1 MRRLSLAIVALLA
14 LACGVAWADDFSLPG
29 LAADSDA
36 YAALLTKR
44 FPAGGTPQA
53 RRQAEAQADAA
64 TRKNDWAAV
73 AAALETRVALGEADA
88 AIWMALA
95 QAQMRRTPPEANR
108 VLQAAWQ
115 NFSQASAGPDEIP
128 PLLLMA
134 DALGVLNRP
143 AQAIQALQ
151 AAAQRAPDDAKLRQR
166 LAETRRAVGVLVS
179 RVRAEPEADP
189 PRACIGFTTPP
200 TRRDD
205 FHPDDWVRLEPAV
218 PGAAVTREGDEICVS
233 GLPSGATTHVV
244 LRAGLPGEDDL
255 SLVKQTAFNVAI
267 ANRRPRIDFDTRMFV
282 LPRGQAPTISLSTV
296 NLSAVKLTLARLT
309 ERNIVAFVRENRLG
323 QPVETYSANNIGEQ
337 TGRVVWQGSAAVPTW
352 EPNKAARTAL
362 PLPEALAASGPG
374 LYALTAQAGDG
385 TPNASGAVQMIL
397 RTDLAPTVWRGADG
411 LTVQVRGFSDAMPRA
426 GVRLRLIAANN
437 DILAEAATDADG
449 IARFAAPLLHGEG
462 PVAPR
467 AIHAFGADDDFT
479 MLDLDA
485 AAFNLADRGV
495 AGMPDPGPLDAFVWL
510 DRGIYRPGETV
521 QAMAL
526 LRDDAGKPA
535 DLPAHV
541 TIRRPN
547 GQIFQ
552 EITPARGPDG
562 SIYVPV
568 KLSAGA
574 PVGTWLVEVRADP
587 AAPPIGRADFRVDA
601 FVPDRMAVEL
611 GPVSVASVS
620 GSPASGPVVPGPST
634 SAPAGSGPSTSGPS
648 GSGSPASGASASG
661 LSASGA
667 SASGPS
673 ASGPSASGPPALAQI
688 APGRSYTLPVTAR
701 FLYGAP
707 GAGLTGKATLRLV
720 QDDAPF
726 PVLDGYRIG
735 LENETYAP
743 DSKDTDLPE
752 TNAQGRTAYT
762 ISILHAPDTSFGLKA
777 AIEVVIN
784 DPSGHGSRAQT
795 EIKLRPAGRLIG
807 IKPLFKGRAVDVG
820 TEAGFDIAAVDPD
833 GKRVAMA
840 AKLRLVRER
849 PDWRMVMR
857 GNLARYETV
866 WRDEPLSTRDVQ
878 IPADAPLHI
887 AQKLDFGR
895 YRIEVLES
903 GGLAGTSMRFRA
915 GWVSSDSPDVPDQVD
930 VSADRAIY
938 PPNGTARIHITP
950 PFAGHATVLALTD
963 RVRVLRTLAVP
974 EGGVDVDIPASPD
987 WGPGAYVTV
996 HLFRPAGGANTRP
1009 RRAIGLTWVGL
1020 DPAARKLDV
1029 AIDTP
1034 EKLAPRA
1041 RAMIPIR
1048 TAPGAWVSLAVV
1060 DEGILRLTSF
1070 ASPDPATHYLGRRT
1084 LGVDIRDD
1092 WGRLIA
1098 PGEGTATALRQGG
1111 DEGSFVLP
1119 DIPQK
1124 TVTLFT
1130 PPVQA
1135 DPDGKLSIPLDLPD
1149 FAGQVRLMAVAWN
1162 GTRIGAGAQD
1172 VRVVDPLVAEP
1183 LLPRFLAPGDQARL
1197 TVLLQNLDLPVGED
1211 VATVSVDGPLSL
1223 AGPARLSATLAPM
1236 AQATPFTL
1244 LTATGAGRGV
1254 VKLDVTGPGGFQV
1267 HREAAITVRPARG
1280 VATSIAGGELAP
1292 GGEVALQPP
1301 TATYLAGTWRASASF
1316 GGAVRYD
1323 VAGLVQALDTYP
1335 LNCIEQATS
1344 RGLPLALLP
1353 DGPLAGPDRAGRL
1366 QRAVGFVLDR
1376 QRFDGGFGLW
1386 SAENDAEPWLSVYA
1400 TEFLLHARDA
1410 GAAIPAQA
1418 LKDALKFI
1426 ADAAD
1431 NGEDNPEHLADQ
1443 AYRLYVLALAGQ
1455 GRPGAARV
1463 LAARIDRLPTPL
1475 AKAQLGAALA
1485 LAHDPDR
1492 ADAAFAAAL
1501 GAPAR
1506 NWWRADYGTAL
1517 RDQAAIAV
1525 LLKQSGLAP
1534 DRLQRLLTAMPGANL
1549 DPRTL
1554 STQEQAWAAAAAAVL
1569 GRDGRAS
1576 RIALDGKNLPDAPVV
1591 TVALSGPAT
1600 ARNLDD
1606 RPVWQSVSVTG
1617 VPAAP
1622 LPAARSGMRIT
1633 RQFFNLDGSPLDLEH
1648 LKQNTV
1654 FVLLLEGRAEDGQ
1667 PHQTMVQHG
1676 LPAGWEL
1683 AGRFAGGDAP
1693 GPPWLGKLS
1702 DPQAQPAADDRY
1714 AAVVELTPQKPDF
1727 RLAVRVRAVTPGIFE
1742 MPGAEVADMYRPGI
1756 FARQAAGKITVH
1768 GVE

>member
-1 MRRLSLAIVALLA
+1 MRRLALVIVALLA
-14 LACGVAWADDFSLPG
+14 LACGAAWADDFTLPG
-29 LAADSDA
+29 LAADADA

-53 RRQAEAQADAA
+53 RRQAEAQADVAI
-64 TRKNDWAAV
+64 RRNDWAAA
-73 AAALETRVALGEADA
+73 AAALETRVGLGDPGGEAGA
-88 AIWMALA
+88 QFWIALA
-95 QAQMRRTPPEANR
+95 QAQMHRTPPEANR
-108 VLQAAWQ
+108 ALQAAWR
-115 NFSQASAGPDEIP
+115 NFSAVEAGPNEIP
-128 PLLLMA
+128 ALLLMA
-134 DALGVLNRP
+134 DALHVLNRP
-143 AQAIQALQ
+143 AQAIQALE
-151 AAAQRAPDDAKLRQR
+151 AATQRAPDDAKLRQV
-166 LAETRRAVGVLVS
+166 LADARRAAGLLVR
-179 RVRAEPEADP
+179 RVRAEPEAEP
-189 PRACIGFTTPP
+189 PRACIDFTSPP

-205 FHPDDWVRLEPAV
+205 FHPQDWVRLEPAV
-218 PGAAVTREGDEICVS
+218 PGAAVTREGDQICVS
-233 GLPSGATTHVV
+233 GLPSGATTRIV

-255 SLVKQTAFNVAI
+255 SLVKQAALNVAI

-282 LPRGQAPTISLSTV
+282 LPRGQTPTISLSTV

-323 QPVETYSANNIGEQ
+323 QPVETWSANNIGEQ
-337 TGRVVWQGSAAVPTW
+337 TGRIVWQGSAAVPSW

-362 PLPEALAASGPG
+362 PLPDALASAGPG

-385 TPNASGAVQMIL
+385 TPNTAGAVQMIL

-437 DILAEAATDADG
+437 DILAETATDADG

-462 PVAPR
+462 PLAPH

-479 MLDLDA
+479 MLELDS

-521 QAMAL
+521 QVMAL

-535 DLPAHV
+535 DLPTHL

-547 GQIFQ
+547 GQVFQ
-552 EITPARGPDG
+552 ETTPARGPDG
-562 SIYVPV
+562 SVYLPV

-574 PVGTWLVEVRADP
+574 PVGTWSVEVRADP
-587 AAPPIGRADFRVDA
+587 AASPIGRTEFRVDA
-601 FVPDRMAVEL
+601 FVPDRMAVDL
-611 GPVSVASVS
+611 GPA
-620 GSPASGPVVPGPST
+620 AGPIVPGQPYS
-634 SAPAGSGPSTSGPS
+634 
-648 GSGSPASGASASG
+648 
-661 LSASGA
+661 
-667 SASGPS
+667 
-673 ASGPSASGPPALAQI
+673 
-688 APGRSYTLPVTAR
+688 LPVAAR

-707 GAGLTGKATLRLV
+707 GAGLTGNATLRLV

-726 PVLDGYRIG
+726 PALDGYRIG

-743 DSKDTDLPE
+743 DARDTDLPD
-752 TNAQGRTAYT
+752 TDAQGHT
-762 ISILHAPDTSFGLKA
+762 IDTIAIRRAPDTSFALQA
-777 AIEVVIN
+777 AIDVVIN

-807 IKPLFKGRAVDVG
+807 IKPLFKGRAVDAG
-820 TEAGFDIAAVDPD
+820 TEAGFDIASVDPD
-833 GKRVAMA
+833 GRRVAMA

-849 PDWRMVMR
+849 PDWRLVMR

-866 WRDEPLSTRDVQ
+866 WRDEPLSTLDVQ
-878 IPADAPLHI
+878 IPAGAPLHV

-895 YRIEVLES
+895 YRIEILES
-903 GGLAGTSMRFRA
+903 GGLAATSLRFRA

-938 PPNGTARIHITP
+938 PPDGTARIHITP
-950 PFAGHATVLALTD
+950 PFAGQATVLALTD

-974 EGGVDVDIPASPD
+974 ESGAEVEIPVSPD

-996 HLFRPAGGANTRP
+996 HLFRPAGDAHGRP

-1034 EKLAPRA
+1034 STLAPRA
-1041 RAMIPIR
+1041 RALIPIR
-1048 TAPGAWVSLAVV
+1048 TMPGAWVSLAAV
-1060 DEGILRLTSF
+1060 DEGILRLTGF
-1070 ASPDPATHYLGRRT
+1070 ASPDPAAHYLGRRT

-1111 DEGSFVLP
+1111 DEGNFMLP

-1135 DPDGKLSIPLDLPD
+1135 GPDGTLSIPLDLPD
-1149 FAGQVRLMAVAWN
+1149 FAGQIRLMAVAWS
-1162 GTRIGAGAQD
+1162 GARIGAGAQD
-1172 VRVVDPLVAEP
+1172 VHVVDPLVAEP

-1197 TVLLQNLDLPVGED
+1197 TVLLQNLDLPAGED
-1211 VATVSVDGPLSL
+1211 VATVSVGGPLSL
-1223 AGPARLSATLAPM
+1223 AGPARLAATLAPT
-1236 AQATPFTL
+1236 ARATPFTL

-1267 HREAAITVRPARG
+1267 HREAAITIRPARG
-1280 VATSIAGGELAP
+1280 VATLIAGGELAP
-1292 GGEVALQPP
+1292 GAEAALQP
-1301 TATYLAGTWRASASF
+1301 AIGAYLPGTWRASASF

-1344 RGLPLALLP
+1344 RGLPLALLA

-1386 SAENDAEPWLSVYA
+1386 SAEGDAEPWLSAYA
-1400 TEFLLHARDA
+1400 TEFLLRASDA
-1410 GAAIPAQA
+1410 GAAVPAQA
-1418 LKDALKFI
+1418 MKDAMKFI
-1426 ADAAD
+1426 SEAAD
-1431 NGEDNPEHLADQ
+1431 NSGNSPKDLAEQ

-1455 GRPGAARV
+1455 GRPGAVRV
-1463 LAARIDRLPTPL
+1463 LAERIDRLPTPL
-1475 AKAQLGAALA
+1475 AKAQIGAALA

-1517 RDQAAIAV
+1517 RDQVAIAV

-1534 DRLQRLLTAMPGANL
+1534 ERLQRLLAAMPGANL
-1549 DPRTL
+1549 DPATL
-1554 STQEQAWAAAAAAVL
+1554 STQEQAWAAAAGAVL
-1569 GRDGRAS
+1569 GRDGHPA
-1576 RIALDGKNLPDAPVV
+1576 RIALDGKDLPAAPVV
-1591 TVALSGPAT
+1591 TVALSGPAV
-1600 ARNLDD
+1600 ARNLDE

-1617 VPAAP
+1617 VPATP

-1667 PHQTMVQHG
+1667 PHQAMVQHG

-1683 AGRFAGGDAP
+1683 AGRFGGGEAP
-1693 GPPWLGKLS
+1693 GLSWLGKLS

-1727 RLAVRVRAVTPGIFE
+1727 RLAARVRAVTPGIFE
-1742 MPGAEVADMYRPGI
+1742 MPGAEVADMYRPGV
-1756 FARQAAGKITVH
+1756 FARQATGKTTVQ